1 MTMQRKGF
9 TTFGIGATA
18 HDAFDRTLAP
28 LPNGIVTVQEV
39 AVPEGMNPSKLGTWI
54 QRLALDG
61 TLADEA
67 PAEHHVHIRIAAG
80 ALDDPNVVLA
90 LDMTGNLAGDKMRE
104 RMKAA
109 DGESAFLLIGI
120 TAVE

>member
-1 MTMQRKGF
+1 MTRKGF
-9 TTFGIGATA
+9 TTFGVGATA
-18 HDAFDRTLAP
+18 LDAFDRPLAP
-28 LPNGIVTVQEV
+28 LPSGIVTVQEI
-39 AVPEGMNPSKLGTWI
+39 AVPDGMNPSKLGTWI

-61 TLADEA
+61 TIADEA
-67 PAEHHVHIRIAAG
+67 PTEHHVHIRTAAG

-90 LDMTGNLAGDKMRE
+90 LDMTGNPAGDKMRE

-120 TAVE
+120 TAAQ

>member
-1 MTMQRKGF
+1 MTRKGF
-9 TTFGIGATA
+9 TTFGVGATA

-28 LPNGIVTVQEV
+28 LPNGIVRVQEV

-67 PAEHHVHIRIAAG
+67 PAEHHVHIRTAAG

-90 LDMTGNLAGDKMRE
+90 LDMTGNPAGDKMRE
-104 RMKAA
+104 RMKAGDA
-109 DGESAFLLIGI
+109 ESAYLLIGL
-120 TAVE
+120 TAAE